1 MRWLLLAEVFLYSIN
16 NSDPINYFSTSKLAN
31 LGMKMGWTITTVYG
45 LARLSSLSAY
55 LLTNLSTRLSPGLA
69 LLELGLM
76 LIST

>member
-1 MRWLLLAEVFLYSIN
+1 
-16 NSDPINYFSTSKLAN
+16 
-31 LGMKMGWTITTVYG
+31 MKMGWTITTVYG